1 MSQKPDLQF
10 LASERL
16 TNFIGRRLG
25 KYEVEVGI
33 LEDGPEK
40 KWKREQKKLAGGPAN
55 KTAGTNKNTTL
66 REVFAKWN
74 LRYQLLLAPWRNA
87 NSKEQVQVAKE
98 LVNSL
103 NAGGK
108 PTNAMRNAIQAV
120 IRGPIQRGEYGNNS
134 KGWAAIKGFNR
145 LLINTGAMFNAIK
158 ARFKNVP

>member
-1 MSQKPDLQF
+1 MNSSRQGDLEFLVKENLTPF
-10 LASERL
+10 LAKDLERF
-16 TNFIGRRLG
+16 TAQA
-25 KYEVEVGI
+25 GI
-33 LEDGPEK
+33 LADGPEK
-40 KWKREQKKLAGGPAN
+40 KWKRERKNFYGGPAN
-55 KTAGTNKNTTL
+55 KIAGVDTKSSI
-66 REVFAKWN
+66 REVFAKLN

-145 LLINTGAMFNAIK
+145 LMINTGTLFRAIK
-158 ARFKNVP
+158 ARFL

>member
-1 MSQKPDLQF
+1 M
-10 LASERL
+10 A
-16 TNFIGRRLG
+16 
-25 KYEVEVGI
+25 
-33 LEDGPEK
+33 DGPEK
-40 KWKREQKKLAGGPAN
+40 KWKRERKNFYGGPAN
-55 KTAGTNKNTTL
+55 KIAGVDTKSNI
-66 REVFAKWN
+66 REVFAKLN

-145 LLINTGAMFNAIK
+145 LLINTGTLFRAIK
-158 ARFKNVP
+158 ARFL